1 MCARRDSGREVLTAD
16 ECHRPSLRTYWNA
29 ACALRN
35 VGGPLRRV
43 PGLYLT
49 VARLTVGCLRALSA
63 SRSRPRV
70 TSIAVFT
77 LPTNGTAFSAVSAG
91 PLSHPFCRI
100 AAPSVAS
107 AIAVPKNGT
116 KRPIRRDSRAPPQ
129 RATVRPMLMSVLGAR
144 AVPCERLP
152 TFGLGRAVGKQYS
165 VSKRFDPPHSGSGR
179 FNGHRWRPTRRQ
191 AWCRRESEI
200 EGKPALLDRLALC
213 LPGER
218 ERIPSEA
225 SVRVAR

>member
-1 MCARRDSGREVLTAD
+1 M
-16 ECHRPSLRTYWNA
+16 
-29 ACALRN
+29 
-35 VGGPLRRV
+35 

-49 VARLTVGCLRALSA
+49 VARLTRRLPQGPVGQQ
-63 SRSRPRV
+63 
-70 TSIAVFT
+70 I
-77 LPTNGTAFSAVSAG
+77 PTARNLDRRF
-91 PLSHPFCRI
+91 H
-100 AAPSVAS
+100 APD
-107 AIAVPKNGT
+107 K
-116 KRPIRRDSRAPPQ
+116 RDSVQCCVCRTPQPSFLPNSSAERGERDRSAEKRNQASDSPRQSAPPQ

-165 VSKRFDPPHSGSGR
+165 VSKRFDRPHSGSGR